1 MWCFTVTPDDFTV
14 FELTT
19 AYVYKYGPYPANT
32 VKEALDGVRDVVRH
46 AFYGSG
52 VYVGFAH
59 SCFDLQGTLRGVVE
73 VRLPFEAEEGVD
85 DGE

>member
-14 FELTT
+14 FELTP
-19 AYVYKYGPYPANT
+19 AYVYKYGPYPADT
-32 VKEALDGVRDVVRH
+32 VKKALDGVRDVVRH

-59 SCFDLQGTLRGVVE
+59 SSFDLKTGFLNGIVE
-73 VRLPFEAEEGVD
+73 VCLSSEGVSD
-85 DGE
+85 DGK